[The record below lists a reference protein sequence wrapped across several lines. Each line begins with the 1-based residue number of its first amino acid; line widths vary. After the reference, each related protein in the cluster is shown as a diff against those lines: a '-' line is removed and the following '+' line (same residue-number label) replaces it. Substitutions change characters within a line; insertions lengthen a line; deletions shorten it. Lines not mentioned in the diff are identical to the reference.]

1 MTKLYTN
8 GTTTLKTKKSK
19 QEKYR
24 DKIWFEK
31 SMLLASLPAL
41 YDEVSMLE
49 NFVSKEEL
57 KQLKSLLVNH
67 EFLLNKK

>member
-1 MTKLYTN
+1 
-8 GTTTLKTKKSK
+8 
-19 QEKYR
+19 
-24 DKIWFEK
+24 
-31 SMLLASLPAL
+31 MLLASLPAL